1 MYLFKEKRSMAF
13 NVNDYIK
20 PASKPFAN
28 RIVDPIISQA
38 ITGRPNSVK
47 SVASHAA
54 STMLTNVGVSE
65 GAISAISSSTTSDVV
80 SEVSD
85 AFYTMANLNPARAS
99 RESLLTSRFGK
110 LSTADYMSN
119 SDPATR
125 ISAAQK
131 DQTIEII
138 AVV

>member
-47 SVASHAA
+47 SVATHAA
-54 STMLTNVGVSE
+54 SSMLTNAGVSE
-65 GAISAISSSTTSDVV
+65 KGIGAISSSTTSDIV

-85 AFYTMANLNPARAS
+85 AFYTMANLNPARAT
-99 RESLLTSRFGK
+99 RESLLKSRFGR
-110 LSTADYMSN
+110 LSTADYLSN
-119 SDPATR
+119 SDPETR
-125 ISAAQK
+125 ISAFKSEQN
-131 DQTIEII
+131 IEII